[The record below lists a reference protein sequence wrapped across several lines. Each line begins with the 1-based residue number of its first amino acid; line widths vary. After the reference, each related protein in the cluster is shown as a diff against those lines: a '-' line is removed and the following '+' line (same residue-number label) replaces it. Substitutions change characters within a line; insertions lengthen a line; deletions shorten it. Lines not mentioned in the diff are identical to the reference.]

1 MLKRPYVQIRGI
13 VDEMYG
19 TCTLETIYKEEG
31 EEPLIER
38 MEFMTLKALNMG
50 MNKCIAR
57 AKKLSYD
64 YDANLIVY

>member
-13 VDEMYG
+13 VDEMHG
-19 TCTLETIYKEEG
+19 TCTLETIYQEEG
-31 EEPLIER
+31 EEPMIER
-38 MEFMTLKALNMG
+38 MDFISLKSLNIG

-64 YDANLIVY
+64 YDANLIVF

>member
-1 MLKRPYVQIRGI
+1 MKRPYVQIRGI
-13 VDEMYG
+13 VDEMCG
-19 TCTLETIYKEEG
+19 TIGLETVYMEEG

-38 MEFMTLKALNMG
+38 MDFMTLKGLNMA

-64 YDANLIVY
+64 YDVNLIVF